1 MPDRDEKDRLGDT
14 LQRKERGDEERYFA
28 ELDRQRLA
36 RLREGAAPEPGSGP
50 CPRCGRPLAPA
61 GLPRPPDACD
71 GGCPG

>member
-36 RLREGAAPEPGSGP
+36 RLRGRAAPEPGSGP
-50 CPRCGRPLAPA
+50 CPRCGRPLVPA
-61 GLPRPPDACD
+61 GQPRSPDACD